1 MYGGLPELSHRNRT
15 GGDGSLKGQRK
26 ARSCEMKPEHAG
38 AQKFPEA
45 GWYRWRGAQGWATGA
60 TYTTLRAIGSP

>member
-1 MYGGLPELSHRNRT
+1 
-15 GGDGSLKGQRK
+15 
-26 ARSCEMKPEHAG
+26 MKPEHAG